1 MAGRGSGLRNA
12 ERSFGLDTAC
22 VLVGQGSAMSTEDSV
37 DAAMRAANLALS
49 GRKHRE
55 VSRLASIELRSVDSR
70 SGPWEAAA
78 MVSVAVFAVLVVCAA
93 WFW

>member
-1 MAGRGSGLRNA
+1 MNDEEA
-12 ERSFGLDTAC
+12 LDPA
-22 VLVGQGSAMSTEDSV
+22 L
-37 DAAMRAANLALS
+37 RAANLALS

-55 VSRLASIELRSVDSR
+55 VTRLASIELRSVDAR

-78 MVSVAVFAVLVVCAA
+78 MVAVGMMALLTVAGV

>member
-1 MAGRGSGLRNA
+1 MS
-12 ERSFGLDTAC
+12 EEDTLDPA
-22 VLVGQGSAMSTEDSV
+22 L
-37 DAAMRAANLALS
+37 RAANLALS

-55 VSRLASIELRSVDSR
+55 VNRLASIELRSVDAQ

-78 MVSVAVFAVLVVCAA
+78 MLSVGLFALLFVCAA

>member
-1 MAGRGSGLRNA
+1 MRMSD
-12 ERSFGLDTAC
+12 EDTLDPA
-22 VLVGQGSAMSTEDSV
+22 L
-37 DAAMRAANLALS
+37 RAANLALS

-55 VSRLASIELRSVDSR
+55 VSRLASIELRFVDAQ

-78 MVSVAVFAVLVVCAA
+78 MISVGLLATLGVVAA

>member
-1 MAGRGSGLRNA
+1 MSEEEL
-12 ERSFGLDTAC
+12 LDPA
-22 VLVGQGSAMSTEDSV
+22 L
-37 DAAMRAANLALS
+37 RAANLALS

-55 VSRLASIELRSVDSR
+55 VSRLASIELRFVDSQ

-78 MVSVAVFAVLVVCAA
+78 MVAVGLTAVLVVLAA

>member
-1 MAGRGSGLRNA
+1 M
-12 ERSFGLDTAC
+12 
-22 VLVGQGSAMSTEDSV
+22 TEEETLGP
-37 DAAMRAANLALS
+37 ALRAANTALS

-55 VSRLASIELRSVDSR
+55 VTRLASIELRFLDAQ

-78 MVSVAVFAVLVVCAA
+78 MVCVGVVSLLGVLAL

>member
-1 MAGRGSGLRNA
+1 MS
-12 ERSFGLDTAC
+12 EEDTLNPA
-22 VLVGQGSAMSTEDSV
+22 L
-37 DAAMRAANLALS
+37 RAANLALS

-55 VSRLASIELRSVDSR
+55 VTRLASIELRFVDAQ

-78 MVSVAVFAVLVVCAA
+78 MICVALLAMLAVLAV

>member
-1 MAGRGSGLRNA
+1 MVEADIPDPAL
-12 ERSFGLDTAC
+12 
-22 VLVGQGSAMSTEDSV
+22 
-37 DAAMRAANLALS
+37 RAANLTLS

-55 VSRLASIELRSVDSR
+55 VSRLASIELRFVDAK

-78 MVSVAVFAVLVVCAA
+78 MISVGLLALLGVLAA

>member
-1 MAGRGSGLRNA
+1 
-12 ERSFGLDTAC
+12 
-22 VLVGQGSAMSTEDSV
+22 MSDEDLY
-37 DAAMRAANLALS
+37 DPAIRAANLALS

-55 VSRLASIELRSVDSR
+55 VSRLASIELRFVDAQ

-78 MVSVAVFAVLVVCAA
+78 MISVALLSVLAVVAV

>member
-1 MAGRGSGLRNA
+1 MRDDEEL
-12 ERSFGLDTAC
+12 LDPA
-22 VLVGQGSAMSTEDSV
+22 L
-37 DAAMRAANLALS
+37 RAANIALS

-55 VSRLASIELRSVDSR
+55 VSRLASIELRFVDSQ

-78 MVSVAVFAVLVVCAA
+78 MVAVGLSAVLAVLAA

>member
-1 MAGRGSGLRNA
+1 
-12 ERSFGLDTAC
+12 
-22 VLVGQGSAMSTEDSV
+22 MSDEDLY
-37 DAAMRAANLALS
+37 DPAIRAANLALS

-55 VSRLASIELRSVDSR
+55 VSRLASIELRFVDAQ

-78 MVSVAVFAVLVVCAA
+78 MISVALLSLLAVVAV

>member
-1 MAGRGSGLRNA
+1 
-12 ERSFGLDTAC
+12 
-22 VLVGQGSAMSTEDSV
+22 MSDEDSL
-37 DAAMRAANLALS
+37 DPALRAANLALS

-55 VSRLASIELRSVDSR
+55 VNRLASIELRSVDAQ

-78 MVSVAVFAVLVVCAA
+78 MMSVGLFALLLVCAA

>member
-1 MAGRGSGLRNA
+1 MMT
-12 ERSFGLDTAC
+12 EEEVLDPA
-22 VLVGQGSAMSTEDSV
+22 L
-37 DAAMRAANLALS
+37 RAANIALS

-55 VSRLASIELRSVDSR
+55 VSRLASIELRSVDAQ

-78 MVSVAVFAVLVVCAA
+78 MLSVAVFALLFVVAA

>member
-1 MAGRGSGLRNA
+1 MREDEEL
-12 ERSFGLDTAC
+12 LDPA
-22 VLVGQGSAMSTEDSV
+22 L
-37 DAAMRAANLALS
+37 RAANSALS

-55 VSRLASIELRSVDSR
+55 VSRLASIELRFVDSQ

-78 MVSVAVFAVLVVCAA
+78 MVAVGLSAVLTVLAA

>member
-1 MAGRGSGLRNA
+1 
-12 ERSFGLDTAC
+12 
-22 VLVGQGSAMSTEDSV
+22 MSDEDSL
-37 DAAMRAANLALS
+37 DPALRAANLALS

-55 VSRLASIELRSVDSR
+55 VNRLASIELRSVDAQ

-78 MVSVAVFAVLVVCAA
+78 MMSVGLFALLVVCAA